1 MALPDSLEKL
11 LDEGIIDDVH
21 GRLLS
26 GKEAS
31 VFMVERKDEI
41 IAAKVYKSRDN
52 RSFRSTADYTEGRN
66 QLRNT
71 RDRRAV
77 QRRSSY
83 GQKLMEENWRDME
96 FRALSDAF
104 HAGVR
109 VPEPILLYE
118 DVLLM
123 ELLVDETGEPAPRLA
138 DFELLPEVAELL
150 HREVFGQVRLL
161 LASGR
166 VHGDLSA
173 FNILITYKGATLIDF
188 PQVIDAAGNRQA
200 AEILQRD
207 LKNVTEHL
215 ARFHPPLMA
224 LKDCGEALWRH
235 YQRGTLD
242 SATEPEPGRAGQR
255 SSRGRRHKGRP
266 DGRQNRDRDR
276 DGGNAAQHS
285 HRPPRDG
292 KSTERRR
299 DERGESV
306 GNRPRGPA
314 SNRQDAQRRQER
326 GPKTDFARLQ
336 AATEPHAPPEAPR
349 RGERRDDGNG
359 SDNARRSPGRGRSQ
373 GNRDDKGRWDSNRN
387 SGPRDPRGGGG
398 GGKGG
403 PRGRRRPSSRTPG

>member
-11 LDEGIIDDVH
+11 LDEGIIDHVH

-52 RSFRSTADYTEGRN
+52 RSFRATADYTEGRN

-188 PQVIDAAGNRQA
+188 PQVIDAAANRQA

-242 SATEPEPGRAGQR
+242 SAVDPEPGQAGHR
-255 SSRGRRHKGRP
+255 STRGRRHKGRP
-266 DGRQNRDRDR
+266 EGHQGRQGR
-276 DGGNAAQHS
+276 DGGDDSQRGP
-285 HRPPRDG
+285 RPPRDD
-292 KSTERRR
+292 SAPERRR
-299 DERGESV
+299 DTRGEA
-306 GNRPRGPA
+306 RG
-314 SNRQDAQRRQER
+314 E
-326 GPKTDFARLQ
+326 GPKGSPSKRSQREDKRWPETEFARLQ
-336 AATEPHAPPEAPR
+336 AATEPHVPQERAR
-349 RGERRDDGNG
+349 RGEARDESGAE
-359 SDNARRSPGRGRSQ
+359 SSRRSSGYGR
-373 GNRDDKGRWDSNRN
+373 GNRDDKGRWDNNRN
-387 SGPRDPRGGGG
+387 GGPRDPRGGG